1 MSSDDHL
8 RQVIDTLA
16 SLQLQITTMGT
27 SSENNFNEIKNAQ
40 IHMNNAQTEIRLGQE
55 EMKNS
60 QIEMNKT
67 QTTMQNTQND
77 MKNDLS
83 KQDKRLSALETQIS
97 SLNERPAKSRKVDS
111 GDTNMDDA
119 QQRRPRAQDDRPHAP
134 PPSTQQRPTD
144 PCRVWFMGFGREIL
158 KSAMESFWNTIST
171 TIPPDIINNTKP
183 LIFNGRSNFSLIF
196 PDRDAAEK
204 FIDHCRDKNMY
215 WKDPRDGDRK
225 RINVKQDRSFELRL
239 LGQVYGSIWKQMET
253 LLKAKNKFDGVRMGT
268 TGNRGT
274 FTIATDDDLWTLFR
288 VKNLNAGDSI
298 EITASDDCAYWDI
311 TNEEANEIITTAR
324 RVALR
329 E

>member
-1 MSSDDHL
+1 MSSDEVRGVMDA
-8 RQVIDTLA
+8 IA
-16 SLQLQITTMGT
+16 SLQLQISTMNT
-27 SSENNFNEIKNAQ
+27 DSNNNFIEIKNAQ
-40 IHMNNAQTEIRLGQE
+40 VNMSHAQAEIRKGQD
-55 EMKNS
+55 EMKLA

-67 QTTMQNTQND
+67 QTDMQTIQNT
-77 MKNDLS
+77 MKDDLS
-83 KQDKRLSALETQIS
+83 KQDKRLCALENQIA
-97 SLNERPAKSRKVDS
+97 SLNERPTKSRKIDS
-111 GDTNMDDA
+111 PDESMETD
-119 QQRRPRAQDDRPHAP
+119 QQPRPRAHAP
-134 PPSTQQRPTD
+134 PPTTQQRPTD
-144 PCRVWFMGFGREIL
+144 PCRVWFMGFGRELL
-158 KSAMESFWNTIST
+158 KSAMESFWTFLAT
-171 TIPPDIINNTKP
+171 TVPPDLIKNTKP

-204 FIDHCRDKNMY
+204 FVDHCRDQNIY

-239 LGQVYGSIWKQMET
+239 LGQVYGSIWKQMEK
-253 LLKAKNKFDGVRMGT
+253 LLKTKNKFDGVRMGT

-298 EITASDDCAYWDI
+298 EITASEDCAHWGI